1 MSPQLGEF
9 FRCSHHRMNNLTLQ
23 CAVMEVP
30 CAAAQAERLGEG
42 GREKIASIQRLLAV
56 PRAVS
61 RVLTLTQYSCSA
73 QDFPTVALWVF
84 LASLCVGPAY
94 KPVGMKALSKGAVP
108 VLVDNILDSLSPL
121 AYAHGALRTWV
132 TYSAY
137 CWDLSSS
144 ILLSEEHQRIQT
156 SEEQLQSHDST
167 EE

>member
-1 MSPQLGEF
+1 M
-9 FRCSHHRMNNLTLQ
+9 
-23 CAVMEVP
+23 
-30 CAAAQAERLGEG
+30 
-42 GREKIASIQRLLAV
+42 
-56 PRAVS
+56 
-61 RVLTLTQYSCSA
+61 
-73 QDFPTVALWVF
+73 ALWVF

-144 ILLSEEHQRIQT
+144 ILLSEEPQRIQT